1 MSDLH
6 QGRLNQTLHTL
17 RMLGEQASR
26 IQQEQAENRINKIK
40 RAVEECPILSLFLAS
55 TFLLV
60 LSPLLLTLVIIFGPA
75 LLILCA
81 VVSVV
86 AAVVMLTMSLCFVC
100 LLCWTV
106 FVSSISSYWFAF
118 MRGIR
123 NAVCR
128 IKDELLYI
136 ANIPSMLWEEFKS
149 NIHETFT
156 RPFREQ
162 ECKVTSAGVP
172 VPCHRCKVTSTAGVP
187 VLRSRSIMIIN
198 TGALVQ

>member
-17 RMLGEQASR
+17 RTLGEQASR
-26 IQQEQAENRINKIK
+26 IQQKQAENRINKIK

-81 VVSVV
+81 AVSVV
-86 AAVVMLTMSLCFVC
+86 AAVVMVTMSLCFMC

-106 FVSSISSYWFAF
+106 FVSTISSYWSAF

-149 NIHETFT
+149 SIHETFT

-172 VPCHRCKVTSTAGVP
+172 VLCHRCKVASNAGVP

-198 TGALVQ
+198 TGAFVQ